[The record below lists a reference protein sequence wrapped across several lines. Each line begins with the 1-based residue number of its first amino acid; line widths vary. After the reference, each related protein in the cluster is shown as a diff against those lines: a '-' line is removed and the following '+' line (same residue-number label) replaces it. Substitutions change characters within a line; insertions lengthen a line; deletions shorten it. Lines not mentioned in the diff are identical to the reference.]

1 MSATNMMSC
10 YFLGIIVNS
19 SFVISDSKRMI
30 TSLNELKELYGAA
43 LSNESAMNDK
53 LIKAI
58 DVYKKT
64 VTDIEKIA
72 DTNKQLAEHYKE
84 QYLALVWE
92 KEEKTNNNKEN

>member
-1 MSATNMMSC
+1 
-10 YFLGIIVNS
+10 
-19 SFVISDSKRMI
+19 MI